1 MAYDYDEE
9 EKKAQGTHPPSTA
22 AGTSSKA
29 GGSGTS
35 AQLPAWTQGAG
46 SRSPIEPGGHLA
58 LDPNFVS
65 QMMKEEGRP
74 ARQWLDENSEKLRP
88 LSLTLSQLVQ
98 RVLDNVPA
106 AAKLPR
112 VQIETIVCEWA
123 TDHNITIPRIA
134 LLPSVGSSTAAGT
147 TSSALSDSDLVS
159 SIKSV
164 LGKIPTEIKVERAHG
179 KAVINASGATIEL
192 RPGPGKSIGGSL
204 DWKGKMGVTAASGGL
219 RFRGDL
225 SAQGWNLQVSY
236 TLGSTAPNLADLA
249 TIFDNGIQ
257 SLQDTLKEIERTGS
271 IPGIKDAVSSHWD
284 KVDKAVKAATQIS
297 QMKAGQ
303 VSVGIQAGAKG
314 PTFSGG
320 PQPPAG
326 AEAKI
331 LITWTF

>member
-46 SRSPIEPGGHLA
+46 SRSPIEPGGRLA

-74 ARQWLDENSEKLRP
+74 VRQWLDENTEMLRP
-88 LSLTLSQLVQ
+88 LSLTLPQLVQ
-98 RVLDNVPA
+98 RVLDNVPGA
-106 AAKLPR
+106 VKLPR
-112 VQIETIVCEWA
+112 VQIETIVFEWA

-134 LLPSVGSSTAAGT
+134 LLPSVGSSAAAGT
-147 TSSALSDSDLVS
+147 ASSAFSDSDLVS

-164 LGKIPTEIKVERAHG
+164 LGKIPTEIKVEQAHS
-179 KAVINASGATIEL
+179 KAVINASGASVEL
-192 RPGPGKSIGGSL
+192 RPGSGKSISGSL
-204 DWKGKMGVTAASGGL
+204 DWNGKMGVTAAVSGL
-219 RFRGDL
+219 RFSAVL
-225 SAQGWNLQVSY
+225 SAQAWNLQVSY
-236 TLGSTAPNLADLA
+236 TLGPSAPNLADLA
-249 TIFDNGIQ
+249 KIFDDGIQ
-257 SLQDTLKEIERTGS
+257 SLQDSLKEIERTGS
-271 IPGIKDAVSSHWD
+271 IPGIKDAVASHWD
-284 KVDKAVKAATQIS
+284 KVDKAVKAATQIA
-297 QMKAGQ
+297 QTEAGQ
-303 VSVGIQAGAKG
+303 PSVRIQAGAKG
-314 PTFSGG
+314 PTFGGG